1 MLKSA
6 NLFGIA
12 GLFFLLSLHACRPYH
27 VRQQKYI
34 QLVQNEQ
41 FALAEDQLESSR
53 KAKKKEKHKLLYVLD
68 RGYAAFQQGK
78 WSESSEWLMKAD
90 RLTEDYRKQ
99 LGYDALSLL
108 VNANVKPYKAEDF
121 EVVLMHYFHTIAFL
135 KQRNFESA
143 LVECR
148 RMNNSLSDMYFKSST
163 KPKYKDD
170 AFGHLLM
177 GLTYEGSGD
186 INNAFIAYRNA
197 YEIYKSDYSSFF
209 ETLVPNQLKEDLVR
223 TASALGFRN
232 EADFYRKE
240 FKLDSAQLN
249 RPKPFAEAVIFWQNG
264 LGPIKEQWS
273 IDFVITQQA
282 GFIQFN
288 NAGLGLNFAFPLS
301 NISQQDANNLSNLKV
316 FRIAFPKYI
325 SRAPIYQTASAS
337 SNGESRSFQ
346 LAEPIEK
353 IAFKS
358 LSDRFSREMGLAIL
372 RLAIKKATEYA
383 IRQENKEVGA
393 LMGIANTITEQADT
407 RYWSTLPATISYL
420 KIPLKEGENK
430 IVVRAIRVNNQ
441 KERVDTITIDAR
453 KGRTYFEVY
462 NTIKP

>member
-12 GLFFLLSLHACRPYH
+12 GLFFLLSLQACRPYH
-27 VRQQKYI
+27 IRQQKYI
-34 QLVQNEQ
+34 QLVQQEQ
-41 FALAEDQLESSR
+41 FALAEDQLEVS
-53 KAKKKEKHKLLYVLD
+53 KKGKKKERHKLLYALN
-68 RGYAAFQQGK
+68 RGYAAFHQGK
-78 WSESSEWLMKAD
+78 WQESSQWFMKAD
-90 RLTEDYRKQ
+90 RLVNDYRKQ
-99 LGYDALSLL
+99 IGYDALSLL

-121 EVVLMHYFHTIAFL
+121 EVVMMHYFHTLAFL

-148 RMNNSLSDMYFKSST
+148 RMNISLSDMYFKAST

-197 YEIYKSDYSSFF
+197 YEIFNTDYASFF
-209 ETLVPNQLKEDLVR
+209 ETRVPTQLKEDLIR
-223 TASALGFRN
+223 TASILGFRN
-232 EADFYRKE
+232 EVDFYRKE
-240 FKLDSAQLN
+240 FKLDSSQTN

-288 NAGLGLNFAFPLS
+288 NAGLGLNFAFPVS
-301 NISQQDANNLSNLKV
+301 GMNNQDVTNLSNLRV
-316 FRIAFPKYI
+316 FRVAFPKYI
-325 SRAPIYQTASAS
+325 SRPKVFTQAQASV
-337 SNGESRSFQ
+337 NGVSRTFEIAQ
-346 LAEPIEK
+346 PLEA

-358 LSDRFSREMGLAIL
+358 LSDRFAREMGTAIL
-372 RLAIKKATEYA
+372 RLALKKATEYA
-383 IRQENKEVGA
+383 IRQENKDAGA
-393 LMGIANTITEQADT
+393 IMGIANALTEQADT
-407 RYWSTLPATISYL
+407 RYWVTLPSSISYL
-420 KIPLKEGENK
+420 RMPLQEGKNK
-430 IVVRAIRVNNQ
+430 VVLRASRINNATA
-441 KERVDTITIDAR
+441 RTDTITIEAQ
-453 KGRTYFEVY
+453 KGRIYYEVY

>member
-6 NLFGIA
+6 NLLGIA
-12 GLFFLLSLHACRPYH
+12 GVFFLLSLNACRPYH

-34 QLVQNEQ
+34 QLIQKEQ

-90 RLTEDYRKQ
+90 RLAEDYRKQ

-121 EVVLMHYFHTIAFL
+121 EVVMMHYFNTIAFL

-148 RMNNSLSDMYFKSST
+148 RMNNSLSDMYFKSSS

-197 YEIYKSDYSSFF
+197 YEIYNSDYASFF
-209 ETLVPNQLKEDLVR
+209 ETPVPNQLKEDIIR

-232 EADFYRKE
+232 EADFYRKV
-240 FKLDSAQLN
+240 FKLDSIQLN
-249 RPKPFAEAVIFWQNG
+249 RLKPFAEAVIFWQNG
-264 LGPIKEQWS
+264 LGPVKEQWS
-273 IDFVITQQA
+273 IDFIITQNA
-282 GFIQFN
+282 GSISFN
-288 NAGLGLNFAFPLS
+288 NAGLGLNFVFPATS
-301 NISQQDANNLSNLKV
+301 ISQQDANNLASLQV

-325 SRAPIYQTASAS
+325 SRSPIYKTASAS
-337 SNGESRSFQ
+337 SNGEIRSFQ
-346 LAEPIEK
+346 MAEPLEQ

-383 IRQENKEVGA
+383 IRKENKEVGA
-393 LMGIANTITEQADT
+393 LMGIANAITEQADT
-407 RYWSTLPATISYL
+407 RYWATLPSSISYL
-420 KIPLKEGENK
+420 RIPLQEGKNK
-430 IVVRAIRVNNQ
+430 VILRANRLNNAIA
-441 KERVDTITIDAR
+441 RTDTITIEAQ
-453 KGRTYFEVY
+453 KGRIYYEVY

>member
-12 GLFFLLSLHACRPYH
+12 GLFFLLSLNACRPYH

-34 QLVQNEQ
+34 QLIQKEQ

-90 RLTEDYRKQ
+90 RLAEDYRKQ

-121 EVVLMHYFHTIAFL
+121 EVVMMHYFHTIAFL

-148 RMNNSLSDMYFKSST
+148 RMNNSLSDMYFKSSS

-197 YEIYKSDYSSFF
+197 YEIYNSDYASFF
-209 ETLVPNQLKEDLVR
+209 ETPAPNQLKEDIIR
-223 TASALGFRN
+223 TASALGFKN
-232 EADFYRKE
+232 EVAFYRKE
-240 FKLDSAQLN
+240 FKLDSVQLN

-264 LGPIKEQWS
+264 LGPVKEQWS
-273 IDFVITQQA
+273 IDFIITQNA
-282 GFIQFN
+282 GSISFN
-288 NAGLGLNFAFPLS
+288 NAGLGLNFVFPATS
-301 NISQQDANNLSNLKV
+301 ISQQDANNLASLQV

-325 SRAPIYQTASAS
+325 SRSPIYKTASAS
-337 SNGESRSFQ
+337 SNGEIRSFQ
-346 LAEPIEK
+346 MAEPLEQ

-358 LSDRFSREMGLAIL
+358 LSDRFYREMGLAIL
-372 RLAIKKATEYA
+372 RLAIKKATEYS
-383 IRQENKEVGA
+383 IRKENKEVGA
-393 LMGIANTITEQADT
+393 LMGIANAITEQADT
-407 RYWSTLPATISYL
+407 RYWSTLPASISYM
-420 KIPLKEGENK
+420 KFSLKEGKNK
-430 IVVRAIRVNNQ
+430 IIMRATRFDHQ
-441 KERVDTITIDAR
+441 KERVDTITIDAQ

-462 NTIKP
+462 STIKP